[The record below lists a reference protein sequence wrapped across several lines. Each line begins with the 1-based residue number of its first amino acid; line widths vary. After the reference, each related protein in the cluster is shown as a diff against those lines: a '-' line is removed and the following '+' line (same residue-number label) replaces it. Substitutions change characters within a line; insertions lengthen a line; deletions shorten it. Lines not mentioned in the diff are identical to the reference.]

1 MSSAA
6 LEAGGADA
14 SKVRLLLVDDHPPNP
29 ANPAN
34 PPNLANLANLVDL
47 HEVLESP
54 LHELVTVRS
63 AADALR
69 ELETGDFAV
78 IIVSAEMSVIDGHE
92 TAAQLKA
99 NAPHVPILMVTDL
112 AADSAGVTKAYDSGA
127 VDLLHRPLEA
137 GVVRAKVS
145 VFVELYQARQRVEH
159 LTASLVR
166 ADELQ
171 QQFLATLGQEL
182 RAPLNTILGWIRM
195 LRDGTLRESQRGRA
209 LETVEQTASAQLELI
224 QEMIDISRM
233 KSGTLTLE
241 LGTVDLGHTVDLVIE
256 AVRPAALAK
265 QVTLHAALDG
275 DVAPMSGDQERLRQV
290 VQRLV
295 SNAVECT
302 PTEGLVTVSLSN
314 VGSQVELAITDTGS
328 GIDPQ
333 LLPRLFDPFV
343 GDALKARTG
352 GGLGLAIVR
361 HLVELHGGTICARS
375 AGPGLGCSFVVDL
388 PAEGRT
394 PRTDDEVR

>member
-6 LEAGGADA
+6 LEAGGAD
-14 SKVRLLLVDDHPPNP
+14 SSNVRLLLVDDHPPN
-29 ANPAN
+29 
-34 PPNLANLANLVDL
+34 LVDL
-47 HEVLESP
+47 HEILESP
-54 LHELVTVRS
+54 LYELVTARS

-69 ELETGDFAV
+69 ELETSDFAV
-78 IIVSAEMSVIDGHE
+78 IIVSAEMSAIDGYD
-92 TAAQLKA
+92 TTVKIKA
-99 NAPHVPILMVTDL
+99 IAPHIPILMLTDL
-112 AADSAGVTKAYDSGA
+112 AVDAARVTKAYGNGA
-127 VDLLHRPLEA
+127 VDLLHRSFGP

-145 VFVELYQARQRVEH
+145 VFVELYKARQRVER
-159 LTASLVR
+159 LTASLVQ
-166 ADELQ
+166 ADQLQ
-171 QQFLATLGQEL
+171 QQFLATLGEEL
-182 RAPLNTILGWIRM
+182 RSPLNTILGWVRM
-195 LRDGTLRESQRGRA
+195 LRDGTIRESQRGRA

-233 KSGTLTLE
+233 NSGTLTLE
-241 LGTVDLGHTVDLVIE
+241 LGTVDFGQTVDLAVE
-256 AVRPAALAK
+256 AVRPVALAK
-265 QVTLHAALDG
+265 QVTLHAALDS

-314 VGSQVELAITDTGS
+314 VGGQVELAITDTGV
-328 GIDPQ
+328 GVDPQ

-343 GDALKARTG
+343 GDALKARA

-361 HLVELHGGTICARS
+361 HLVELHGGTICAKS
-375 AGPGLGCSFVVDL
+375 AGPGLGCSFVVNM